1 MTQNFG
7 SIDMYEAHAKMY
19 KQKPANLP
27 GIFNAVEVMKNLG
40 TQISEKDLDK
50 KILPMKEIEDKND
63 KEKTEPL

>member
-1 MTQNFG
+1 
-7 SIDMYEAHAKMY
+7 MY